1 MQLVAPIDI
10 EDALRTDLDALI
22 NTGQTPEYA
31 FFAPP
36 APDDLAPDS
45 VQIMSVGGV
54 PQTEV
59 SNEHDVRVD
68 CWAETP
74 AEAFTLANV
83 AAGAIA
89 TLPMQTPASGRQ
101 YTTARLDSLPY
112 LNPDP
117 NRPLIPRVSFRAS
130 VGIRGEAIF

>member
-10 EDALRTDLDALI
+10 EDALRTDLADLMGG
-22 NTGQTPEYA
+22 TTE

-36 APDDLAPDS
+36 APDDLAPGS
-45 VQIMSVGGV
+45 VQIMAVGGA
-54 PQTEV
+54 PQTAV
-59 SNEHDVRVD
+59 SNEYDVRVD
-68 CWAETP
+68 SWASTP
-74 AEAFTLANV
+74 AEAFALAY
-83 AAGAIA
+83 ATAGIIA
-89 TLPMQTPASGRQ
+89 SLPMSAPESGRH
-101 YTTARLDSLPY
+101 YKTARLDALPY